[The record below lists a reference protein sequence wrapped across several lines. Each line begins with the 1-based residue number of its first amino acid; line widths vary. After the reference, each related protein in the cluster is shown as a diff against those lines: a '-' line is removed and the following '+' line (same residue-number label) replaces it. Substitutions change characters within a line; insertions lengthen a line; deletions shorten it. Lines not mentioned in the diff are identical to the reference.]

1 MNLEQFISECKIN
14 KQRKKDSIRR
24 RQNMYESLHEEACL
38 HASYGDKY
46 KPGTLLFWKQCPI
59 CDSRLDKKTSYFET
73 FLNNLAYVEVYTC
86 TECEYRYVKDTSLFG
101 KELEACKE
109 ME

>member
-24 RQNMYESLHEEACL
+24 RHDMYESFHKEACL

-46 KPGTLLFWKQCPI
+46 KPESLLFWKQCPV
-59 CDSRLDKKTSYFET
+59 CDSRLDKETFYFET
-73 FLNNLAYVEVYTC
+73 KFNVIAYVVVYTC
-86 TECEYRYVKDTSLFG
+86 TECEYRYVHDTSLVG
-101 KELEACKE
+101 KELETCKE
-109 ME
+109 RE